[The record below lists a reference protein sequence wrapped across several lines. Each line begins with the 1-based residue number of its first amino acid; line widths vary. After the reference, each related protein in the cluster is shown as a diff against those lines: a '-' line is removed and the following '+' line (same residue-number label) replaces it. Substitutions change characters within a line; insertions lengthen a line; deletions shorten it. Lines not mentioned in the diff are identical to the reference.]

1 LKTGLNSWFHWR
13 AVQNKTENA
22 ILGARP
28 TISFFGTAGR
38 VGASVDATLDG
49 PMGNS
54 ISGHRDDARTAF
66 GDVLWQGNLNWNPD
80 VNNYM
85 VYVTSN
91 LPIGAYDPNRLAN
104 LGLGYWSA
112 DRGVGYTCLDPK
124 TSYEFSAVTGLTYN
138 FVNPYT
144 DYKSG
149 IDFHIDWGA
158 FKFVTPH
165 IQIGV
170 VGYVYQQL
178 TGNGGS
184 GVTLW
189 VRMPRST

>member
-1 LKTGLNSWFHWR
+1 
-13 AVQNKTENA
+13 
-22 ILGARP
+22 
-28 TISFFGTAGR
+28 
-38 VGASVDATLDG
+38 
-49 PMGNS
+49 
-54 ISGHRDDARTAF
+54 
-66 GDVLWQGNLNWNPD
+66 
-80 VNNYM
+80 
-85 VYVTSN
+85 
-91 LPIGAYDPNRLAN
+91 
-104 LGLGYWSA
+104 
-112 DRGVGYTCLDPK
+112 VGYTCLDPK

-158 FKFVTPH
+158 SKFVTPH